1 MSVLFVAGAIMFFS
15 CSSESSDSDS
25 PTSDIEEN
33 NDPKTGTVSISVTI
47 DDKRY
52 SVTFTDSSEEGY
64 TSKENVT
71 QKVKSGKKAAVP
83 GWTRDGYVLSW
94 SSSVDG
100 LLPSSAI
107 TSDVI
112 FNAVWTKLV
121 AYTVTFKDDSGENK
135 DDLQT
140 VESGNKASAPSW
152 SRENYTLAWSSSVD
166 GLSVDSAITSDVT
179 FIAIWTEKPK
189 CSNCGTHYDTE
200 ELAAA
205 CAVKEGCPNYGK
217 VEVVALVD
225 SEGKVISGN
234 AKVSVTGSVN
244 KKEDNGAV
252 EIEYNGVKYKT
263 VKFDSK
269 ASAVITANKGQQ
281 ITVVGSLPNGKQKCF
296 TVTDSNG
303 KEETYKLDLK
313 TTAITTYE
321 KSFTSTGTDTIK
333 KADTCSI
340 ALIII
345 E

>member
-1 MSVLFVAGAIMFFS
+1 MEKKLKKKLFYLMSVLFLAGAIMFFS
-15 CSSESSDSDS
+15 CSSESSDSDL

-64 TSKENVT
+64 TSKESVT

-83 GWTRDGYVLSW
+83 DWTRDGYVLSW
-94 SSSVDG
+94 SSSIDG
-100 LLPSSAI
+100 LQPSS
-107 TSDVI
+107 T
-112 FNAVWTKLV
+112 
-121 AYTVTFKDDSGENK
+121 
-135 DDLQT
+135 
-140 VESGNKASAPSW
+140 
-152 SRENYTLAWSSSVD
+152 
-166 GLSVDSAITSDVT
+166 ITSDVT
-179 FIAIWTEKPK
+179 FTAIWIEKPK

-200 ELAAA
+200 EQAAV

-244 KKEDNGAV
+244 KKEDNGAL
-252 EIEYNGVKYKT
+252 EIEYKGVSYKT

-269 ASAVITANKGQQ
+269 ASAVITANKGQT
-281 ITVVGSLPNGKQKCF
+281 ITVVGSLPSGKQNCF
-296 TVTDSNG
+296 TVTDTSG
-303 KEETYKLDLK
+303 SEETYKLDSK

-321 KSFTSTGTDTIK
+321 KSFISTGKDTIT

>member
-1 MSVLFVAGAIMFFS
+1 MEKKLKKKLFYLMSVLFVAGAIMFFS

-52 SVTFTDSSEEGY
+52 SVTFTDSFEEGY

-71 QKVKSGKKAAVP
+71 QKVKSGKKAVVP
-83 GWTRDGYVLSW
+83 DWTRDGYFLSW
-94 SSSVDG
+94 SSSIDG
-100 LLPSSAI
+100 LLSS
-107 TSDVI
+107 
-112 FNAVWTKLV
+112 
-121 AYTVTFKDDSGENK
+121 
-135 DDLQT
+135 
-140 VESGNKASAPSW
+140 
-152 SRENYTLAWSSSVD
+152 
-166 GLSVDSAITSDVT
+166 SAITSDVT
-179 FIAIWTEKPK
+179 FTAIWTEKPK

-225 SEGKVISGN
+225 SDGKVITGN

-281 ITVVGSLPNGKQKCF
+281 ITVVGSLPSGKQKCF

-303 KEETYKLDLK
+303 KEETYKLDLQ
-313 TTAITTYE
+313 TTAIATYE